1 MLKEVRARYEKGR
14 LVIAEGSEP
23 PDGAEVIVVY
33 QTPAAA
39 EGSAK
44 DSDDELYGSWAGKF
58 PADFDIDEAL
68 REIRSG
74 WKPRRLDNVVDPTR
88 RRLGDARG

>member
-33 QTPAAA
+33 QTPPAA
-39 EGSAK
+39 ENSAKDSAK

-58 PADFDIDEAL
+58 PADFDIEKELAA
-68 REIRSG
+68 IRSG
-74 WKPRRLDNVVDPTR
+74 WKKRLEDTS
-88 RRLGDARG
+88 G